1 MAVKHASAPKAY
13 INITGLGF
21 AKLTKEGAE
30 LKYSDITKQKDYKKL
45 VLKLVENLKQLMLMA
60 VQLNQ
65 GIQTEKVKS
74 HYKCMRSL
82 KRFAKL
88 F

>member
-30 LKYSDITKQKDYKKL
+30 LKYSDITKTRGLQKL
-45 VLKLVENLKQLMLMA
+45 VLKLVEN
-60 VQLNQ
+60 
-65 GIQTEKVKS
+65 
-74 HYKCMRSL
+74 
-82 KRFAKL
+82 
-88 F
+88 

>member
-30 LKYSDITKQKDYKKL
+30 LKYSDITKTKGLQKIG
-45 VLKLVENLKQLMLMA
+45 VETGGEL
-60 VQLNQ
+60 
-65 GIQTEKVKS
+65 
-74 HYKCMRSL
+74 
-82 KRFAKL
+82 
-88 F
+88 

>member
-30 LKYSDITKQKDYKKL
+30 LKYSDIT
-45 VLKLVENLKQLMLMA
+45 
-60 VQLNQ
+60 
-65 GIQTEKVKS
+65 
-74 HYKCMRSL
+74 
-82 KRFAKL
+82 
-88 F
+88 

>member
-30 LKYSDITKQKDYKKL
+30 LKYSDITKTRGLQKQEDYKKL
-45 VLKLVENLKQLMLMA
+45 VLKLVEN
-60 VQLNQ
+60 
-65 GIQTEKVKS
+65 
-74 HYKCMRSL
+74 
-82 KRFAKL
+82 
-88 F
+88 